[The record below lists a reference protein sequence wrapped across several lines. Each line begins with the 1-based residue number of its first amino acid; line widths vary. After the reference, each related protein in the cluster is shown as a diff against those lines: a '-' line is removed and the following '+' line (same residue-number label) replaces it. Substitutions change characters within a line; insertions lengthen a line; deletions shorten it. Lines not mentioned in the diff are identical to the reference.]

1 VTRRLIFATQVVDPA
16 DPVLGATVAKLKA
29 LAERVDE
36 LVVLAD
42 RAVDGSLPENCRVHV
57 FGSLSQAGRVRR
69 FLAALERELSPRPL
83 AFVAHMVPR
92 YVLLAAPLA
101 RPRRVPVLLW
111 FTHWKPSR
119 TLVVA
124 ERLST
129 AILSVDRR
137 SFPIRTGKVVPIGHG
152 IDTHAFA
159 YFERPASS
167 PLRAVSLGRT
177 SPAKGYATIAHAARL
192 AGVEFEVRGT
202 SGTAEERAE
211 ADRLRTLGVA
221 VLDPI
226 PYTDVPAFLESRD
239 VLVNNMRE
247 GALDKI
253 VYEAAATGMPV
264 LASNSGFDDLLPP
277 ELRFAREDTAG
288 LADRLRQLAE
298 VDRNALGLELR
309 SVVLDRH
316 SAGHWADGLL
326 AAAEPAPRAV
336 ERGRSE

>member
-1 VTRRLIFATQVVDPA
+1 MTRRLIFATQVVDPT
-16 DPVLGATVAKLKA
+16 DPVLGATVAKLRA

-42 RAVDGSLPENCRVHV
+42 RAVEAVLPGNCRVHV
-57 FGSLSQAGRVRR
+57 FGSPLQVGRVRL
-69 FLAALERELSPRPL
+69 FLTALERELSPRPL

-92 YVLLAAPLA
+92 YVLLGAPLA

-111 FTHWKPSR
+111 FTHWKASR

-137 SFPIRTGKVVPIGHG
+137 SFPIRSGKVAAIGHG
-152 IDTHAFA
+152 IDTEAFA
-159 YFERPASS
+159 YVERPASS

-177 SPAKGYATIAHAARL
+177 SPAKGYETIAHAARL
-192 AGVEFEVRGT
+192 AGVEFEVYGT
-202 SGTAEERAE
+202 AGTAEERAE
-211 ADRLRTLGVA
+211 RDRLRALGVNM
-221 VLDPI
+221 LDPI
-226 PYTDVPAFLESRD
+226 PYAEVPALLASRD

-277 ELRFAREDTAG
+277 ELRFAREDAAG
-288 LADRLRQLAE
+288 LADRLKHLAE

-309 SVVLDRH
+309 GIVEARH
-316 SAGHWADGLL
+316 SADHWADGLL
-326 AAAEPAPRAV
+326 DVAE
-336 ERGRSE
+336 RSHPDRRSTNS

>member
-1 VTRRLIFATQVVDPA
+1 MTRRLIFATQVVDPA

-36 LVVLAD
+36 VVVLAD
-42 RAVDGSLPENCRVHV
+42 RAVDGALPENCRVHT
-57 FGSLSQAGRVRR
+57 FGSSSQAGRVRL
-69 FLAALERELSPRPL
+69 FLTALERELSPRPL

-111 FTHWKPSR
+111 FTHWKASR

-129 AILSVDRR
+129 TILSVDRR
-137 SFPIRTGKVVPIGHG
+137 SFPIRSGKVAAIGHG
-152 IDTHAFA
+152 IDTGAFA
-159 YFERPASS
+159 YVERPASS
-167 PLRAVSLGRT
+167 PLRAISLGRT
-177 SPAKGYATIAHAARL
+177 SPAKGYETIAHAARL

-202 SGTAEERAE
+202 SGTAEERGE
-211 ADRLRTLGVA
+211 ADRLRALGVS
-221 VLDPI
+221 VLDPV
-226 PYTDVPAFLESRD
+226 PYTEVPALLAARD

-277 ELRFAREDTAG
+277 ELRFAREDVSG
-288 LADRLRQLAE
+288 LGERLRALGE

-309 SVVLDRH
+309 AGVLARH

-336 ERGRSE
+336 ERRGGK